1 MALKQKL
8 KSLMGGKQE
17 SLQSPVEETTS
28 DFLTVGA
35 AVMKSKIEK
44 QPVNPHEEQEIIDGI
59 EDTYYNNE
67 SFDTSLFE
75 LQKLPEILDPEK
87 IADDSAKLQTQL
99 QAVSKRVSELI
110 LQNHPAYAAEL
121 QRVMDLQRT
130 LRSAGS
136 VCQNGRR
143 QLARARESFTIASL
157 GLLAN
162 YRKRQQLIG
171 LLKSL
176 RTIKTLQRTDL
187 RLREIMEEEDY
198 CGAIQLCL
206 ECQKA
211 ASTFRHYKC
220 ISELSSKLQD
230 TLEMIEEQLDVA
242 LSKTCAGFEEAH
254 YQKVQRAYKQL
265 GKTQTA
271 MDQLHMHFAS
281 SIHNTAFAI
290 TLGYVEL
297 TSGSTAG
304 ANLQKRQYAD
314 LCKNITIEAFTP
326 CLVDLCKALWEIMKS
341 YYKTIKWH
349 EAHDQ
354 DVTNSESDDASEN
367 VEASFNRRYVN
378 QKLEYGR
385 GRIWQDVQQKVKMF
399 VLATD
404 LSGFKLDDFIHVLD
418 IINRMIEI
426 GEEFCGSKSEAL
438 QDSLKQQSLNYFK
451 THHQSRLDELRMF
464 LEHEAWELC
473 PVKSNFNI
481 LQLMEFRFMRKW
493 ANSRH
498 LIPENEARKEDNSD
512 RSSPYMDVKS
522 YFSLYLEEG
531 NPFDRQSEE
540 DEREDVFSGTGDH
553 EDGYGD
559 SDSDSD
565 IPEEL
570 KKDYIDE
577 LTGEAHSYKHGRKRG
592 STRSSRSHRQGPLIT
607 NTTLNVL
614 RVMGKYLQMIS
625 FLKPIAFDVISCM
638 SQLFDYYLFT
648 IYSFFGSDSVN
659 QPSSNDRTVNARLYT
674 TLQRILD
681 NLIATPAATAAAATT
696 GGLHPDNKDITDKVP
711 AATMSPLVNLTASST
726 MYGLAERVVAT
737 ESLMFLAK
745 QLEYLHPY
753 LEELIPSNKKAFLNQ
768 FYSQTVNMAGE
779 VRKPVYGV
787 VSRQCVNYE
796 FVLQQMSLVKWDV
809 KEIMS
814 QHNSYIDTL
823 LKSFTEF
830 HKKLLELDKRVPLPK
845 AVTNLI
851 WAQCI
856 RHANRTFVEGYASTK
871 KCSNEGRALMQL
883 DFQQFLTKVDQIVE
897 IRPIP
902 EREFVEAYIKAYY
915 LSEHELEGWVH
926 DHKEYSNKQ
935 LLALVSS
942 VGHLSRKSRQ
952 KLINMVEEMDK
963 GRRS

>member
-8 KSLMGGKQE
+8 KSLMGGKQD
-17 SLQSPVEETTS
+17 SLQSPLEETTS

-35 AVMKSKIEK
+35 AVMKNKIEK
-44 QPVNPHEEQEIIDGI
+44 KPVNPHEEQEIIDGI
-59 EDTYYNNE
+59 EDKYYNNE
-67 SFDTSLFE
+67 SFDTSLYE
-75 LQKLPEILDPEK
+75 LQKLPEVLDLEK
-87 IADDSAKLQTQL
+87 IAEDAAKLKTQL

-130 LRSAGS
+130 LRSAGA

-143 QLARARESFTIASL
+143 QLAHARESFTIASL

-242 LSKTCAGFEEAH
+242 LSKTCAGFDEAY
-254 YQKVQRAYKQL
+254 YQKVQRAYRQL
-265 GKTQTA
+265 GKTQY
-271 MDQLHMHFAS
+271 MVF
-281 SIHNTAFAI
+281 F
-290 TLGYVEL
+290 
-297 TSGSTAG
+297 G

-354 DVTNSESDDASEN
+354 ESANSESEDASDN
-367 VEASFNRRYVN
+367 IEASFNRRYVN

-481 LQLMEFRFMRKW
+481 LQLM
-493 ANSRH
+493 
-498 LIPENEARKEDNSD
+498 
-512 RSSPYMDVKS
+512 
-522 YFSLYLEEG
+522 
-531 NPFDRQSEE
+531 
-540 DEREDVFSGTGDH
+540 DH

-565 IPEEL
+565 VPDEL

-577 LTGEAHSYKHGRKRG
+577 LTGEAHSYKLGRKR
-592 STRSSRSHRQGPLIT
+592 STARSSRSHRQNPLIT

-648 IYSFFGSDSVN
+648 IYSFFGSDS
-659 QPSSNDRTVNARLYT
+659 PSSNDRTVNTRLYT

-681 NLIATPAATAAAATT
+681 NLIATPAA
-696 GGLHPDNKDITDKVP
+696 DKVP
-711 AATMSPLVNLTASST
+711 AATMSPLINLNSSST
-726 MYGLAERVVAT
+726 LYGLAERVVAT

-768 FYSQTVNMAGE
+768 FYSQ
-779 VRKPVYGV
+779 
-787 VSRQCVNYE
+787 
-796 FVLQQMSLVKWDV
+796 
-809 KEIMS
+809 
-814 QHNSYIDTL
+814 
-823 LKSFTEF
+823 SFMEF

-851 WAQCI
+851 WEQCI
-856 RHANRTFVEGYASTK
+856 RHANRMFVEGYASSK

-883 DFQQFLTKVDQIVE
+883 DFQQFLTKVDQIAE

-902 EREFVEAYIKAYY
+902 EREYVEAYIKAYY
-915 LSEHELEGWVH
+915 LPEHELESWVH

-942 VGHLSRKSRQ
+942 VGHLGRKSRQ
-952 KLINMVEEMDK
+952 KLISMVEEMDK